1 MAVLFVPGSY
11 APEDY
16 LPPIRRLRP
25 DLDIRVWPEAGEP
38 AEIAFALVDN
48 PPPGALKAFP
58 NLKAI
63 GALTA
68 GINRLLADPEL
79 PDVPIARLVSPMLA
93 HDMAHYVLLHVL
105 HYVRHMPLIAAAQRR
120 REWTAVPPPA
130 RRAVIGLMG
139 LGQMGG
145 AAARALLAA
154 GFEVQGWTRR
164 PNETAGART
173 YAGREQLF
181 AFLGRTNI
189 LVCLLPL
196 TRETERIIDREL
208 LAELPQ
214 GAFLINAGRGR
225 HVVDEDLLAALDA
238 GHLAGATLDVFAD
251 EPLPAES
258 PYWDHPKLTMT
269 QHSASDPD
277 PESIA
282 PLVVEN
288 IRRAEAGEPLL
299 HAVDRKQGY

>member
-16 LPPIRRLRP
+16 LPPIKRLRP

-38 AEIAFALVDN
+38 ADITFALVHN
-48 PPPGALKAFP
+48 PPPGALMVFP
-58 NLKAI
+58 NLRAI

-68 GINRLLADPEL
+68 GINRLLADSEL
-79 PDVPIARLVSPMLA
+79 PDVPLARMVSPLLA

-105 HYVRHMPLIAAAQRR
+105 RYVRHMPLIAAAQRR
-120 REWTAVPPPA
+120 REWIAVPPPT
-130 RRAVIGLMG
+130 RSTVIGLMG

-154 GFEVQGWTRR
+154 GLEVQGWTRR
-164 PNETAGART
+164 PNEVAGVRT
-173 YAGREQLF
+173 YAGREELS
-181 AFLGRTNI
+181 AFLGRTDI

-196 TRETERIIDREL
+196 TWETERIIDALL
-208 LAELPQ
+208 LAQLPE
-214 GAFLINAGRGR
+214 GAFLINAARGR
-225 HVVDEDLLAALDA
+225 HVVDEDLLAALDS
-238 GHLAGATLDVFAD
+238 GHLAGATLDVFAE
-251 EPLPAES
+251 EPLPPGS
-258 PYWDHPKLTMT
+258 PYWDHPKVTMT
-269 QHSASDPD
+269 HHSASDPD

-299 HAVDRKQGY
+299 HAVDRARGY